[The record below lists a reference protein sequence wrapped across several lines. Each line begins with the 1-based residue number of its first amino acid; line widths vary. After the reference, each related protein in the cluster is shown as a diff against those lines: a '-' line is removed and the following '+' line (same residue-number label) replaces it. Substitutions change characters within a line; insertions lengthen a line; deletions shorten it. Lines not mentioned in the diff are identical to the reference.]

1 MKVIRHKGGKA
12 AGRVAIIDTL
22 ATMEVG
28 DVWTIR
34 AGQTSLTYA
43 QQACSR
49 YGFLTGR
56 KYWCSSR
63 QSAGGRITIRR
74 DK

>member
-1 MKVIRHKGGKA
+1 MKVIKHTSGKA
-12 AGRVAIIDTL
+12 VGRINFPATL

-28 DVWTIR
+28 EVWVIR
-34 AGQTSLTYA
+34 PGQTTLTYA

-49 YGFLTGR
+49 CGIVTGR